1 MTANLVRLGTIYE
14 TIIYLTFLSGKSLI
28 SYGRA
33 KSRVAAIQETYAV
46 HLMEAFINHLNR
58 SLVELEEYSGLRKK
72 LDSRRL
78 ALDAAISKAEKTYKK
93 EKDKK
98 EAQDELEKAQLR
110 YEKVCEDVQF
120 RMDTIKANEAVHL
133 EELTSLLDSETKFV
147 EEYLSI
153 LKGIRAEWPEGCV
166 IYSGY

>member
-1 MTANLVRLGTIYE
+1 
-14 TIIYLTFLSGKSLI
+14 
-28 SYGRA
+28 
-33 KSRVAAIQETYAV
+33 
-46 HLMEAFINHLNR
+46 MEAFINHLNR

-120 RMDTIKANEAVHL
+120 RMDTIKANEALHL
-133 EELTSLLDSETKFV
+133 EELSGLLDAETKFV

-153 LKGIRAEWPEGCV
+153 LNGIRAEWPDGCALFYV
-166 IYSGY
+166 F